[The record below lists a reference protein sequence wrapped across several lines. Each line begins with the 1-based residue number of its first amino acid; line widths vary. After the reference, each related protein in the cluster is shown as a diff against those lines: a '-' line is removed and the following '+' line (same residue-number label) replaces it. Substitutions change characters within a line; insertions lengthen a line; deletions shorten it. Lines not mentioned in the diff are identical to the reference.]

1 MVMQMMRRK
10 MKLVM
15 WVVVFSFVVGFGYLT
30 MGTGN
35 MGKGKGKLARGII
48 GEVGGQEISS
58 RQYQQALVRG
68 REQYRSRFGADPDE
82 ATYRQLEQDTW
93 QGILG
98 SMIMQRA
105 YRQYGVKT
113 YDEEIVGIIKNRPPD
128 QLMKDPQL
136 MTNGQFD
143 MQKYQSVLANPQ
155 NMAWLVDYENQ
166 LREQLPQQKL
176 NLQVLAGVRVTDQE
190 IIRVFQEQNERI
202 KASFIAVD
210 QARFFNA
217 QEEVPASEIEAYFK
231 SHQEEFKAPER
242 VKISFVALLKE
253 PTEKDLTE
261 IKLKIDDIYAQAIKP
276 KASFDTLAMEY
287 SEDPGSALKG
297 GDLGFFEKETMDP
310 AFAEAAFRLS
320 PQQISKP
327 FQSSFGWHIVKVE
340 ERKTEG
346 GKVKIRARHILLR
359 MQPGEETMSQ
369 LRRRAE
375 DFLERAKSE
384 GFDKA
389 AGDDSLQVTPT
400 GFLPRGSFIPGLGAF
415 PEALNFAFNENFG
428 DISQVLESEGALV
441 VVRVMEKRKEGVQ
454 PLADMEQR
462 IKMTI
467 LRARATDR
475 AKGLALKIKSAIE
488 AGQTMQQAAASAGA
502 RYDTTALITRQDIV
516 PGVGT
521 RNEFFGM
528 AFNLVPNII
537 SSPVATDYGV
547 YLIRV
552 ENHVMPDQ
560 SLLSQQAP
568 QIAQQLLQT
577 KQRQAMQQ
585 WYNYFQ
591 GGLKVRDYRV
601 SGI

>member
-415 PEALNFAFNENFG
+415 PEALNFAFNENSG